1 MIHFNKEIIH
11 FKNTRYLFEE
21 ENRERE
27 RELHFIK
34 LSRVYNPRV

>member
-1 MIHFNKEIIH
+1 MIHFNKEIIY

-27 RELHFIK
+27 RVTFYKTIK
-34 LSRVYNPRV
+34 SL